1 MNKKLTIFAVIVLG
15 VAFILNALHNLSRDV
30 SLSDWASQASGY
42 SDAFEQQKQSGKPI
56 AVLFYTD
63 WCAACKTLKAE
74 VLSSPKVQDYMK
86 TLHAVKIN
94 PEMGQ
99 DAANLAKQFGVKGY
113 PMFFMV
119 LKNGQEVKYIRR
131 TNNITPEQFIA
142 QLEKATRP

>member
-1 MNKKLTIFAVIVLG
+1 MNKKLTILVVILLG
-15 VAFILNALHNLSRDV
+15 VAVIFSALHNLSRDV

-42 SDAFEQQKQSGKPI
+42 SDAFEQQKLSGKPM

-74 VLSSPKVQDYMK
+74 VLSSPEVQDYMK
-86 TLHAVKIN
+86 TVHAVKIN

-119 LKNGQEVKYIRR
+119 LNNGQEVKYIRR
-131 TNNITPEQFIA
+131 TSHITPEQFIT
-142 QLEKATRP
+142 QLEKAKTP